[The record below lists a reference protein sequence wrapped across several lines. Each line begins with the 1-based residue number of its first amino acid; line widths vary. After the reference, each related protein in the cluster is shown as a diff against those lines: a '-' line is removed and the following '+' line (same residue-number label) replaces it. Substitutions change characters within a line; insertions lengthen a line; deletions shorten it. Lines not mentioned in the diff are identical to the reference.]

1 MLFAGFFVRI
11 QQIPVYLRWAQYLC
25 ALKYC
30 LNLILLTEFDNC
42 EDGSNNPAMAKEAC
56 ARLLEVNDVQRSG
69 IHTWIYMHICTY
81 IYIM

>member
-30 LNLILLTEFDNC
+30 LNLIVLVEFDNC

-56 ARLLEVNDVQRSG
+56 NNLMKANAIERGGKYALTQQKFD
-69 IHTWIYMHICTY
+69 
-81 IYIM
+81 